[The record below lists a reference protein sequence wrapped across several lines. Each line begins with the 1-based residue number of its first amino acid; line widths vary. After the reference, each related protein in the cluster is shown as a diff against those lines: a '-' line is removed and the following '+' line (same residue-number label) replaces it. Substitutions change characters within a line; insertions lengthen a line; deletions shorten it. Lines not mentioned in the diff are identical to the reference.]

1 MNRALSWLESRNAAT
16 VIVEVAVGN
25 EPAFEFYER
34 YGFYL
39 RIITLKR
46 KTQADP

>member
-25 EPAFEFYER
+25 EPAFE
-34 YGFYL
+34 
-39 RIITLKR
+39 IITLKR